1 MKKTVC
7 IYPEDQTTD
16 FLLPLYEHICNNMH
30 AVGIHTDTTEEDD
43 SLDKIYEEIKD
54 AEVVIFLGHGTSKML
69 YGSRCANV
77 VFEEANQE
85 LLHNKRLLLLSCN
98 SNQFV
103 HNCGLENAIGFG
115 FLPTSLDDVRQTRK
129 LHEIWIEDLDKK
141 DVDCFNTSLVQAF
154 VSTMSDDTMSDFHL
168 FKERLKFNISKE
180 IVQYLLKRG
189 TPCFR
194 TVADELY
201 YVYKDSIIG

>member
-1 MKKTVC
+1 MKKAVC
-7 IYPEDQTTD
+7 IYPEDLTTD

-30 AVGIHTDTTEEDD
+30 AVGIHTDTTDEDD

-54 AEVVIFLGHGTSKML
+54 AEVVIFLGHGTSQKL
-69 YGSRCANV
+69 YGSRCDNV

-85 LLHNKRLLLLSCN
+85 LLHDKRLLLLSCN
-98 SNQFV
+98 SNQFI
-103 HNCGLENAIGFG
+103 HNYGLENAIGFG

-129 LHEIWIEDLDKK
+129 LHEICVEDLDKK
-141 DVDCFNTSLVQAF
+141 DVDSFNTSLVQAF
-154 VSTMSDDTMSDFHL
+154 VSTMSDEALSDFHL

-180 IVQYLLKRG
+180 IVQCLVKRD
-189 TPCFR
+189 TPNFR

-201 YVYKDSIIG
+201 YICKDMIIK

>member
-7 IYPEDQTTD
+7 IYPEDLTTD
-16 FLLPLYEHICNNMH
+16 FLLPLYDHVCNNLH
-30 AVGIHTDTTEEDD
+30 AIGIHTDTTDDDD

-54 AEVVIFLGHGTSKML
+54 AEVVVFLGHGTSKML
-69 YGSRCANV
+69 YGSRCDNV
-77 VFEEANQE
+77 VFEEANHE

-103 HNCGLENAIGFG
+103 HNYGLEHSIGFG

-129 LHEIWIEDLDKK
+129 LHEICVEDLDKK
-141 DVDCFNTSLVQAF
+141 DVDCFNASLVQAF
-154 VSTMSDDTMSDFHL
+154 ISTMSDETMFNFRL

-180 IVQYLLKRG
+180 IVQCLMKRE
-189 TPCFR
+189 TPNFR
-194 TVADELY
+194 TVVDELY
-201 YVYKDSIIG
+201 YVYKDMIIK